1 METFFLLCAA
11 VLILCIFSNKISNK
25 LGVPSLLIFM
35 LLGMLF
41 GSDGIFKI
49 DFADFAV
56 AEDICT
62 AALVFIMFYGGYSIN
77 WKHARPA
84 APKALLLSAVG
95 VIMTAGLVSLCC
107 HFLLKFPFAES
118 FLIGSVVSC
127 TDAAAVFSIFRSKNL
142 NLAGDLAPLLEIE
155 SGSNDPVAY
164 MLTVIALTIMEG
176 KAVSS
181 LGVVIILELSVG
193 IAVGVLVG
201 IIAPR
206 IIRKFRFYAGG
217 FDSIFMIAVAMVSYA
232 LAVVLDGN
240 GFLSV
245 YLTGI
250 IMGNTKMK
258 SKADIIHFLDNIT
271 TLAQMAAFFL
281 LGLLSFPSQMMGFLP
296 NTLIIILFL
305 TLVARPLA
313 VFLLTGKKYS
323 IREKIFISWAGLRGA
338 SSIIFAIFATV
349 SGIYK
354 GEYVFHI
361 VFGLTILSVVVQG
374 TLLPAVAEKL
384 NLIDNNNDVLTTFN
398 DYQDD
403 ASMNLMQIHIN
414 EGHGWQNQLIRDVNL
429 PEGSLAMLIR
439 RQDETIIPKG
449 DTRILAGDE
458 VVLNVPAYESVNDI
472 ELREITIDKDH
483 PWNGC
488 RIEDLD
494 LEDHVL
500 VAMIKREDRN
510 IIPKGQTKIQEGDV
524 VVVYN

>member
-62 AALVFIMFYGGYSIN
+62 AALVFIMFYGGYSTN

-84 APKALLLSAVG
+84 APRALLLSAVG

-155 SGSNDPVAY
+155 SGSNDSVAY

-258 SKADIIHFLDNIT
+258 NKADIIHFLDNIT

-354 GEYVFHI
+354 TNY
-361 VFGLTILSVVVQG
+361 
-374 TLLPAVAEKL
+374 
-384 NLIDNNNDVLTTFN
+384 
-398 DYQDD
+398 
-403 ASMNLMQIHIN
+403 
-414 EGHGWQNQLIRDVNL
+414 
-429 PEGSLAMLIR
+429 
-439 RQDETIIPKG
+439 
-449 DTRILAGDE
+449 
-458 VVLNVPAYESVNDI
+458 
-472 ELREITIDKDH
+472 
-483 PWNGC
+483 
-488 RIEDLD
+488 
-494 LEDHVL
+494 
-500 VAMIKREDRN
+500 
-510 IIPKGQTKIQEGDV
+510 
-524 VVVYN
+524 